1 MSSHKNIMS
10 EKINNLDNKIKG
22 LIYILIFGLFL
33 AITNTLLK
41 SAGHIPV
48 AEKTVYRNGICA
60 IAGFIAVAKAY
71 GFKDKSRYFGNKQN
85 ILGLS
90 IRTICGI
97 LGITANLY
105 ALQYLILSTAS
116 VLQDLSVFFVVIFSF
131 IFLREKIRL
140 WQIILICVGFL
151 GALVVINPT
160 SVKFAIAPALAAIF
174 GAAMN
179 GGDAVSMRFLG
190 KKASPSTV
198 VFFYNF
204 VSAIILTPFMLM
216 DYKVLSLH
224 TTIFLI
230 LAGVFYTVVDFTIVL
245 AYKYAPGREI
255 AIFSYVDVVFS
266 AALGFIVFGTFPK
279 VTAII
284 GYVIIIAAAILLV
297 LYNFKVKENTSNQK
311 HTA

>member
-1 MSSHKNIMS
+1 MNTFLKLAGPIPIA
-10 EKINNLDNKIKG
+10 EKIVYKNVICT
-22 LIYILIFGLFL
+22 IASFAFL
-33 AITNTLLK
+33 A
-41 SAGHIPV
+41 
-48 AEKTVYRNGICA
+48 KT
-60 IAGFIAVAKAY
+60 Y
-71 GFKDKSRYFGNKQN
+71 GFKDKTLYFGNRKN
-85 ILGLS
+85 IFALS
-90 IRTICGI
+90 MRNICGI

-105 ALQYLILSTAS
+105 ALQHLILSTAS

-131 IFLREKIRL
+131 IFLKEKVRF
-140 WQIILICVGFL
+140 WQVVLICVGFL

-160 SVKFAIAPALAAIF
+160 SVKFALAPALAAIF

-179 GGDAVSMRFLG
+179 SGTSVTMRFLG
-190 KKASPSTV
+190 KKAAPSTV
-198 VFFYNF
+198 VFFSNL
-204 VSAIILTPFMLM
+204 VSVIVFTPFMLM

-245 AYKYAPGREI
+245 AYKYTPGREI

-284 GYVIIIAAAILLV
+284 GYAIIIAAAILLV
-297 LYNFKVKENTSNQK
+297 LYNFKIKETKKALDTSL
-311 HTA
+311 

>member
-1 MSSHKNIMS
+1 MNTFLKLAGPIPIA
-10 EKINNLDNKIKG
+10 EKI
-22 LIYILIFGLFL
+22 
-33 AITNTLLK
+33 
-41 SAGHIPV
+41 
-48 AEKTVYRNGICA
+48 VYKNVICT
-60 IAGFIAVAKAY
+60 IAGFVFLAKTY
-71 GFKDKSRYFGNKQN
+71 GFKDKTLYFGNRKN
-85 ILGLS
+85 IFSLS
-90 IRTICGI
+90 MRNICGI

-105 ALQYLILSTAS
+105 ALQHLILSTAS

-131 IFLREKIRL
+131 IFLKEKVRF
-140 WQIILICVGFL
+140 WQVVLICVGFL

-160 SVKFAIAPALAAIF
+160 SVKFALAPALAAIF

-179 GGDAVSMRFLG
+179 SGTSVTMRFLG
-190 KKASPSTV
+190 KKAAPSTV
-198 VFFYNF
+198 VFFSNL
-204 VSAIILTPFMLM
+204 VSVIVFTPFMLM

-266 AALGFIVFGTFPK
+266 AALGFAVFGTFPK

-284 GYVIIIAAAILLV
+284 GYAIIIAAAILLV
-297 LYNFKVKENTSNQK
+297 LYNFKIKETKKALDTSL
-311 HTA
+311 

>member
-1 MSSHKNIMS
+1 MS
-10 EKINNLDNKIKG
+10 EKINNLDNKTKG

-33 AITNTLLK
+33 AIMNTFLK
-41 SAGHIPV
+41 LAGPIPI
-48 AEKTVYRNGICA
+48 AEKIVYKNVICT
-60 IAGFIAVAKAY
+60 IAGFVFLAKTY
-71 GFKDKSRYFGNKQN
+71 GFKDKSLYFGNRKN
-85 ILGLS
+85 IFGLS
-90 IRTICGI
+90 MRNICGI

-105 ALQYLILSTAS
+105 ALQHLILSTAS

-131 IFLREKIRL
+131 IFLKEKVRF
-140 WQIILICVGFL
+140 WQVVLICVGFL

-160 SVKFAIAPALAAIF
+160 SVKFALAPALAAIF

-179 GGDAVSMRFLG
+179 SGTSVTMRFLG
-190 KKASPSTV
+190 KKAAPSTV
-198 VFFYNF
+198 VFFSNL
-204 VSAIILTPFMLM
+204 VSVIVFTPFMLM

-245 AYKYAPGREI
+245 AYKYTPGREI

-266 AALGFIVFGTFPK
+266 AALGFAVFGTFPK

-284 GYVIIIAAAILLV
+284 GYAIIIAAAILLV
-297 LYNFKVKENTSNQK
+297 LYNFKIKETKKALDTSL
-311 HTA
+311 

>member
-1 MSSHKNIMS
+1 MNTFLKLAGPIPIA
-10 EKINNLDNKIKG
+10 EKI
-22 LIYILIFGLFL
+22 
-33 AITNTLLK
+33 
-41 SAGHIPV
+41 
-48 AEKTVYRNGICA
+48 VYKNVICT
-60 IAGFIAVAKAY
+60 IAGFVFVAKTY
-71 GFKDKSRYFGNKQN
+71 GFKDKTLYFGNRKN
-85 ILGLS
+85 IFGLS
-90 IRTICGI
+90 MRNICGI

-105 ALQYLILSTAS
+105 ALQHLILSTAS

-131 IFLREKIRL
+131 IFLKEKVRF
-140 WQIILICVGFL
+140 WQVVLICVGFL

-160 SVKFAIAPALAAIF
+160 SVKFALAPALAAIF

-284 GYVIIIAAAILLV
+284 GYAIIIAAAILLV
-297 LYNFKVKENTSNQK
+297 LYNFKIKETKKALDTSL
-311 HTA
+311 

>member
-1 MSSHKNIMS
+1 MNTFLKLAGPIPIA
-10 EKINNLDNKIKG
+10 EKI
-22 LIYILIFGLFL
+22 
-33 AITNTLLK
+33 
-41 SAGHIPV
+41 
-48 AEKTVYRNGICA
+48 VYKNVICT
-60 IAGFIAVAKAY
+60 IAGFVFVAKTY
-71 GFKDKSRYFGNKQN
+71 GFKDKTLYFGNRKN
-85 ILGLS
+85 IFALS
-90 IRTICGI
+90 MRNICGI

-105 ALQYLILSTAS
+105 ALQHLILSTAS

-131 IFLREKIRL
+131 IFLKEKVRF
-140 WQIILICVGFL
+140 WQVVLICVGFL

-160 SVKFAIAPALAAIF
+160 SVKFALAPALAAIF

-179 GGDAVSMRFLG
+179 SGTSVTMRFLG
-190 KKASPSTV
+190 KKAAPSTV
-198 VFFYNF
+198 VFFSNL
-204 VSAIILTPFMLM
+204 VSVIVFTPFMLM

-266 AALGFIVFGTFPK
+266 AALGFAVFGTFPK

-284 GYVIIIAAAILLV
+284 GYAIIIAAAILLV
-297 LYNFKVKENTSNQK
+297 LYNFKIKETKKALDTSL
-311 HTA
+311 

>member
-1 MSSHKNIMS
+1 MNTFLKLAGPIPIA
-10 EKINNLDNKIKG
+10 EKI
-22 LIYILIFGLFL
+22 
-33 AITNTLLK
+33 
-41 SAGHIPV
+41 
-48 AEKTVYRNGICA
+48 VYKNGICA
-60 IAGFIAVAKAY
+60 IAGFIAVAKTY

-90 IRTICGI
+90 MRTICGI

-174 GAAMN
+174 GAA
-179 GGDAVSMRFLG
+179 
-190 KKASPSTV
+190 
-198 VFFYNF
+198 
-204 VSAIILTPFMLM
+204 IILTPFMLM

-230 LAGVFYTVVDFTIVL
+230 LAGLCYIVVEFAMVS

>member
-1 MSSHKNIMS
+1 MNTFLKLAGPIPIA
-10 EKINNLDNKIKG
+10 EKIVYKNVICT
-22 LIYILIFGLFL
+22 IASFAFL
-33 AITNTLLK
+33 A
-41 SAGHIPV
+41 
-48 AEKTVYRNGICA
+48 KT
-60 IAGFIAVAKAY
+60 Y
-71 GFKDKSRYFGNKQN
+71 GFKDKTLYFGNRKN
-85 ILGLS
+85 IFALS
-90 IRTICGI
+90 MRNICGI

-105 ALQYLILSTAS
+105 ALQHLILSTAS

-131 IFLREKIRL
+131 IFLKEKVRF
-140 WQIILICVGFL
+140 WQVVLICVGFL

-160 SVKFAIAPALAAIF
+160 SVKFALAPALAAIF

-179 GGDAVSMRFLG
+179 SGTSVTMRFLG
-190 KKASPSTV
+190 KKAAPSTV
-198 VFFYNF
+198 VFFSNL
-204 VSAIILTPFMLM
+204 VSVIVFTPFMLM

-266 AALGFIVFGTFPK
+266 AALGFAVFGTFPK

-284 GYVIIIAAAILLV
+284 GYAIIIAAAILLV
-297 LYNFKVKENTSNQK
+297 LYNFKIKETKKALDTSL
-311 HTA
+311 

>member
-1 MSSHKNIMS
+1 MNTFLKLAGPIPIA
-10 EKINNLDNKIKG
+10 EKI
-22 LIYILIFGLFL
+22 
-33 AITNTLLK
+33 
-41 SAGHIPV
+41 
-48 AEKTVYRNGICA
+48 VYKNVICT
-60 IAGFIAVAKAY
+60 IAGFVFVAKTY
-71 GFKDKSRYFGNKQN
+71 GFKDKTLYFGNRKN
-85 ILGLS
+85 IFSLS
-90 IRTICGI
+90 MRNICGI

-105 ALQYLILSTAS
+105 ALQHLILSTAS

-131 IFLREKIRL
+131 IFLKEKVRF
-140 WQIILICVGFL
+140 WQVVLICVGFL

-160 SVKFAIAPALAAIF
+160 SVKFALAPALAAIF

-179 GGDAVSMRFLG
+179 SGTSVTMRFLG
-190 KKASPSTV
+190 KKDAPSTV
-198 VFFYNF
+198 VFFSNL
-204 VSAIILTPFMLM
+204 VSVIVFTPFMLM

-266 AALGFIVFGTFPK
+266 AALGFAVFGTFPK

-284 GYVIIIAAAILLV
+284 GYAIIIAAAILLV
-297 LYNFKVKENTSNQK
+297 LYNFKIKETKKALDTSL
-311 HTA
+311 

>member
-1 MSSHKNIMS
+1 MNTFLKLAGPIPIA
-10 EKINNLDNKIKG
+10 EKI
-22 LIYILIFGLFL
+22 
-33 AITNTLLK
+33 
-41 SAGHIPV
+41 
-48 AEKTVYRNGICA
+48 VYKNVICT
-60 IAGFIAVAKAY
+60 IAGFVFVAKTY
-71 GFKDKSRYFGNKQN
+71 GFKDKTLYFGNRKN
-85 ILGLS
+85 IFSLS
-90 IRTICGI
+90 MRNICGI

-105 ALQYLILSTAS
+105 ALQHLILSTAS

-131 IFLREKIRL
+131 IFLKEKVRF
-140 WQIILICVGFL
+140 WQVVLICVGFL

-160 SVKFAIAPALAAIF
+160 SVKFALAPALAAIF

-179 GGDAVSMRFLG
+179 SGTSVTMRFLG
-190 KKASPSTV
+190 KKAAPSTV
-198 VFFYNF
+198 VFFSNL
-204 VSAIILTPFMLM
+204 VSVIVFTPFMLM

-266 AALGFIVFGTFPK
+266 AALGFAVFGTFPK

-284 GYVIIIAAAILLV
+284 GYAIIIAAAILLV
-297 LYNFKVKENTSNQK
+297 LYNFKIKETKKALDTSL
-311 HTA
+311 